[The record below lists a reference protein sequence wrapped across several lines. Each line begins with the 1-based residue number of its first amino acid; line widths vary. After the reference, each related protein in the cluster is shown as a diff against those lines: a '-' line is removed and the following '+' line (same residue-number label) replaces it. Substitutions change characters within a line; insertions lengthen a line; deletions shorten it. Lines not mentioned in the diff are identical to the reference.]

1 MDSSQSSKMSTKTL
15 QKLGWKLLFLQLHF
29 ETSFVHDLAA
39 GETLNNYDFNDEK
52 TEKLF
57 GFNVPEKFFFPEEQ
71 ERNRKKLREVCQ
83 RQTPVLRDVYLPSG
97 GSPTTL
103 STVHQCNISGSS
115 KRKETSVG
123 NFTETAIRPNYGQ
136 GQGTC
141 TETTAGAGW
150 SSMGTGT
157 MTEFEGVSYASC
169 GTSCD
174 DLGIS
179 PVAPGGGGEG
189 KQARVPKG
197 LFRNCREVMD
207 LLQDEEETNSLVEL
221 KEEEE
226 EMPTKVKQAENR
238 KPNQEPPLIEE
249 FTLDRAMQLPS
260 LRETQDTEADD
271 LFERTFF
278 AGRAAPPLSV
288 SPRGEDAKMKENEIL
303 KKKMEEV
310 KARVHGSKKSH
321 SSFSSQMKTRGA
333 EQTKTESSEKE
344 EEFENDEELK
354 KTLEEV
360 KRIAEESK
368 REHET
373 LFSKIRTMRGGRLEP
388 QDRSFL
394 LMGGEEKSDKE
405 EDKVDEKEKTEKGK
419 SGKMLIEELD

>member
-1 MDSSQSSKMSTKTL
+1 
-15 QKLGWKLLFLQLHF
+15 
-29 ETSFVHDLAA
+29 
-39 GETLNNYDFNDEK
+39 
-52 TEKLF
+52 
-57 GFNVPEKFFFPEEQ
+57 
-71 ERNRKKLREVCQ
+71 
-83 RQTPVLRDVYLPSG
+83 
-97 GSPTTL
+97 
-103 STVHQCNISGSS
+103 
-115 KRKETSVG
+115 
-123 NFTETAIRPNYGQ
+123 
-136 GQGTC
+136 
-141 TETTAGAGW
+141 
-150 SSMGTGT
+150 
-157 MTEFEGVSYASC
+157 
-169 GTSCD
+169 
-174 DLGIS
+174 
-179 PVAPGGGGEG
+179 
-189 KQARVPKG
+189 
-197 LFRNCREVMD
+197 
-207 LLQDEEETNSLVEL
+207 
-221 KEEEE
+221 
-226 EMPTKVKQAENR
+226 MPTKMKQAETR
-238 KPNQEPPLIEE
+238 KPKQEPPLIEE

-288 SPRGEDAKMKENEIL
+288 SPRGEDTKMKENEIL

-310 KARVHGSKKSH
+310 KARVHGSKKAH

>member
-1 MDSSQSSKMSTKTL
+1 
-15 QKLGWKLLFLQLHF
+15 
-29 ETSFVHDLAA
+29 
-39 GETLNNYDFNDEK
+39 
-52 TEKLF
+52 
-57 GFNVPEKFFFPEEQ
+57 
-71 ERNRKKLREVCQ
+71 
-83 RQTPVLRDVYLPSG
+83 
-97 GSPTTL
+97 
-103 STVHQCNISGSS
+103 
-115 KRKETSVG
+115 
-123 NFTETAIRPNYGQ
+123 
-136 GQGTC
+136 
-141 TETTAGAGW
+141 
-150 SSMGTGT
+150 
-157 MTEFEGVSYASC
+157 MTEGVSYASC

-174 DLGIS
+174 DLGIP
-179 PVAPGGGGEG
+179 PVEPGGEG
-189 KQARVPKG
+189 RQARIPKG

-226 EMPTKVKQAENR
+226 EMPSKVENGKQR
-238 KPNQEPPLIEE
+238 QELPLIEE

-260 LRETQDTEADD
+260 LRDTQDTEADD
-271 LFERTFF
+271 LFEKTFL
-278 AGRAAPPLSV
+278 AGRAASRPDAPLGI
-288 SPRGEDAKMKENEIL
+288 PTRDEDAKMKENEIL

-310 KARVHGSKKSH
+310 KARVQGSKKAH
-321 SSFSSQMKTRGA
+321 SSFSSQIKTPGA
-333 EQTKTESSEKE
+333 KQMKTESSEKE

-394 LMGGEEKSDKE
+394 LMGREEKNDKE
-405 EDKVDEKEKTEKGK
+405 EEKAKENTQKGK